1 MTLMLAALTVR
12 ETSEGV
18 APEIREA
25 KRSLKLACAASSNEL
40 TSPASVKTLVSTE
53 RTALPGER
61 AGVGGGGSM
70 GGGSDGG
77 RSTTSGV
84 PLSMFRTLLDW
95 WVEGGAMSGEAIG
108 GGDEPSLACS
118 ALYSSPSTA
127 TFSSPASAAATQ
139 SDSGISVAKT
149 MRLLLGRQLRKGR
162 STTSYVKAARTRAM
176 AMAASLCVRGPK

>member
-61 AGVGGGGSM
+61 GGVGGGGSM
-70 GGGSDGG
+70 GDGSDGG
-77 RSTTSGV
+77 RSTTIGV
-84 PLSMFRTLLDW
+84 LLGW
-95 WVEGGAMSGEAIG
+95 WIEGGAVSGEAIG
-108 GGDEPSLACS
+108 GSDEPSLACN

-127 TFSSPASAAATQ
+127 TLSSPASVAATKI
-139 SDSGISVAKT
+139 DSGIRVAKT
-149 MRLLLGRQLRKGR
+149 VRWRLGRQLRKGR